1 MESLSQ
7 HESKARGLL
16 RIVTSLLF
24 IEHGTQKFFNFPPTD
39 MEMNLG
45 GLMLVAAILETF
57 GGLLM
62 LVGFLTRPVAFVL
75 SGFMAAAYWM
85 AHAPQSFYP
94 VNNMGDAAI
103 LYCFVFLFF
112 VFAGAGAWS
121 VDASRGKA

>member
-7 HESKARGLL
+7 HEPKARGLL

-39 MEMNLG
+39 MEMNLS
-45 GLMLVAAILETF
+45 GLMLVAAILETV

-85 AHAPQSFYP
+85 AHAPQSFFP
-94 VNNMGDAAI
+94 VNNGGDAAI